1 VYICI
6 CRNVNEKAVGEAVA
20 KGALCLR
27 HLHERLGVAS
37 QCGTCA
43 KAAKDCLDEH
53 LQRQRDTN
61 REAA

>member
-6 CRNVNEKAVGEAVA
+6 CRNVNEKAVAEAVA
-20 KGALCLR
+20 MGANCLR
-27 HLHERLGVAS
+27 HLHERLGIAS

-43 KAAKDCLDEH
+43 RAAKDCLDQQ
-53 LQRQRDTN
+53 LRTQRDTD